1 MFVVDSL
8 YCDVNSASAK
18 SFILKAGFIIII
30 FLSFDNTYTKVTSY
44 VLFKS
49 KCSLH
54 QLNFKKKRTLYCR
67 DCFAYLAKTELIRK
81 IWR

>member
-30 FLSFDNTYTKVTSY
+30 FLSFDNTCTKVTSY

-49 KCSLH
+49 KFSLH
-54 QLNFKKKRTLYCR
+54 
-67 DCFAYLAKTELIRK
+67 ELHF
-81 IWR
+81 

>member
-30 FLSFDNTYTKVTSY
+30 ILSFDNTYTKVTSY

-49 KCSLH
+49 KFSLH
-54 QLNFKKKRTLYCR
+54 
-67 DCFAYLAKTELIRK
+67 ELHF
-81 IWR
+81 

>member
-30 FLSFDNTYTKVTSY
+30 FLSFDNTHTEVTSY

-54 QLNFKKKRTLYCR
+54 QLNFKKKRTL
-67 DCFAYLAKTELIRK
+67 FFLTVEIALHILQKLN
-81 IWR
+81 

>member
-8 YCDVNSASAK
+8 YCDVNSTSAK

-54 QLNFKKKRTLYCR
+54 QLNFKKKRTL
-67 DCFAYLAKTELIRK
+67 FFLTVEIALHILQKLN
-81 IWR
+81 

>member
-18 SFILKAGFIIII
+18 SFILKAGFIII

-49 KCSLH
+49 KFSLH
-54 QLNFKKKRTLYCR
+54 QLNFKKKRTLFSSR
-67 DCFAYLAKTELIRK
+67 
-81 IWR
+81 

>member
-18 SFILKAGFIIII
+18 SFILKAGFLIII
-30 FLSFDNTYTKVTSY
+30 FLSFDNTYTKVTLY

-54 QLNFKKKRTLYCR
+54 QLNFKKKRTL
-67 DCFAYLAKTELIRK
+67 FFLTVEIALHILQKLN
-81 IWR
+81 

>member
-30 FLSFDNTYTKVTSY
+30 FLSFDNNYTKVTSY

-49 KCSLH
+49 KFSLH
-54 QLNFKKKRTLYCR
+54 ELHFKKKGTLFSLTVEIALYI
-67 DCFAYLAKTELIRK
+67 LQKLN
-81 IWR
+81 

>member
-8 YCDVNSASAK
+8 YCDVNSAFAK
-18 SFILKAGFIIII
+18 SFILKAGFIII

-54 QLNFKKKRTLYCR
+54 QLNLKKK
-67 DCFAYLAKTELIRK
+67 
-81 IWR
+81 

>member
-30 FLSFDNTYTKVTSY
+30 FLSLTILIQKLHHMFFLKVNVRCINLILKRREPFT
-44 VLFKS
+44 VEIA
-49 KCSLH
+49 LH
-54 QLNFKKKRTLYCR
+54 ILQKLN
-67 DCFAYLAKTELIRK
+67 
-81 IWR
+81 

>member
-18 SFILKAGFIIII
+18 SFILKTGF

-54 QLNFKKKRTLYCR
+54 QLNFKKKRTL
-67 DCFAYLAKTELIRK
+67 FFLTVEIALHILQKLN
-81 IWR
+81 

>member
-18 SFILKAGFIIII
+18 SFILKAGFIVII

-44 VLFKS
+44 ALFKS
-49 KCSLH
+49 KFSLH
-54 QLNFKKKRTLYCR
+54 QLNFKKKRTL
-67 DCFAYLAKTELIRK
+67 FFLTVEIALHILQKLN
-81 IWR
+81 

>member
-8 YCDVNSASAK
+8 YCDVNSVSAK

-44 VLFKS
+44 TMFFLKVNVRCINLILKRREPFFP
-49 KCSLH
+49 SL
-54 QLNFKKKRTLYCR
+54 
-67 DCFAYLAKTELIRK
+67 
-81 IWR
+81 

>member
-44 VLFKS
+44 VLFKR
-49 KCSLH
+49 KFSLH
-54 QLNFKKKRTLYCR
+54 QLNMKKKRTL
-67 DCFAYLAKTELIRK
+67 FSSL
-81 IWR
+81 